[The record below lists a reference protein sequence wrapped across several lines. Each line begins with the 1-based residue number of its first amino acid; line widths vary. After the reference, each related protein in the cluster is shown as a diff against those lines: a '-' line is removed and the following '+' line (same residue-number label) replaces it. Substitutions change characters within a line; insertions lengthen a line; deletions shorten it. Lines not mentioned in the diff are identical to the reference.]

1 MTLGARILNRA
12 ILLLLALVA
21 VAVAVTA
28 AWPVL
33 AGGQAMPLL
42 APLADAVRS
51 TGLAPRAQAGIAAG
65 ILALGVVIALV
76 IVLTRGER
84 HVRAAVDDGGIAIDD
99 GVVADLLRRSLADVP
114 DVLTVSAVTLRR
126 RRGRLVR
133 VRVQVRPR
141 ADLALVQ
148 RRVSAAVADT
158 DRRLGLALPLVVQL
172 TGGLRSAFAHER
184 RVA

>member
-1 MTLGARILNRA
+1 MTLGARFLNRA
-12 ILLLLALVA
+12 ILLLLALVGF
-21 VAVAVTA
+21 AVAVTA
-28 AWPVL
+28 AWPL
-33 AGGQAMPLL
+33 FAGGQPMPLL
-42 APLADAVRS
+42 ASVADAVRS
-51 TGLAPRAQAGIAAG
+51 TGLAPRTQAWIAAG
-65 ILALGVVIALV
+65 ILTVGVAIALA

-84 HVRAAVDDGGIAIDD
+84 HVRAAVDDGGIVIDD
-99 GVVADLLRRSLADVP
+99 VVVADLLRRSLADVP
-114 DVLTVSAVTLRR
+114 DVLTVSAGTLRR

-148 RRVSAAVADT
+148 RRVAAAVVDT
-158 DRRLGLALPLVVQL
+158 DQRLGLALPLVVQL